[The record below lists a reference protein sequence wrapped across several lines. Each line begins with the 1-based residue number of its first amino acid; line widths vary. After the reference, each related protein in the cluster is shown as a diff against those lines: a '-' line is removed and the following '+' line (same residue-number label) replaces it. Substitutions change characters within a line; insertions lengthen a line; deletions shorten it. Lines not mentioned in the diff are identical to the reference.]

1 MKTTQTKRKK
11 KKTRKSGINLLAAA
25 AFASILPVA
34 LAWQI
39 APQIPP
45 PDTAPDSSSR
55 SIGPSSSSTSRAI
68 EGTVLSANGAPVPGA
83 IVQIKDSKTLQVRSY
98 IAQQD
103 GKYQFWGLSYDI
115 NYQLRAMAGGLT
127 SKNKTVSVFNSR
139 PKITLNL
146 KLTKKFKP

>member
-1 MKTTQTKRKK
+1 
-11 KKTRKSGINLLAAA
+11 L
-25 AFASILPVA
+25 ILSVA
-34 LAWQI
+34 LAGQV

-55 SIGPSSSSTSRAI
+55 THGPRASASRAI
-68 EGTVLSANGAPVPGA
+68 EGTVLSSNGTAVPGA

-103 GKYQFWGLSYDI
+103 GKYQFWGLSNDVSYE
-115 NYQLRAMAGGLT
+115 LRAMAGGLT
-127 SKNKTVSVFNSR
+127 SKSKTVSVFNSR
-139 PKITLNL
+139 SKVTLNL